1 MPIRENTR
9 VHRCIRPVPKVRELR
24 RKERSRDR
32 PTVALFIAF
41 INARMTKIFFK
52 NNNWGIAVSESI
64 VIHRRLA
71 SVDRRCRS
79 LDRSDDRSYDRSGT
93 SRESGDS

>member
-1 MPIRENTR
+1 MPIRENTH
-9 VHRCIRPVPKVRELR
+9 VPCCIHPVPKVRELR
-24 RKERSRDR
+24 RRDR
-32 PTVALFIAF
+32 PTAALFIAF
-41 INARMTKIFFK
+41 INARMTKYFFK

-79 LDRSDDRSYDRSGT
+79 LDRSDDRS
-93 SRESGDS
+93 